1 MTSENIGTTSAA
13 SNIDMDSLMERLIDA
28 HNIPGYRATF
38 TDEEA
43 AFLGAFEED
52 AISDESAM
60 AGSFHNPDLI
70 DEVERELA

>member
-1 MTSENIGTTSAA
+1 MTAENDKAATTV
-13 SNIDMDSLMERLIDA
+13 IDVESLMERLVDA

-43 AFLGAFEED
+43 AYLGAFEED

-60 AGSFHNPDLI
+60 AGSYSNPDI
-70 DEVERELA
+70 IAEVQDELRK